1 MIITVKSKCYPTE
14 DKEKVCQALHNIF
27 PVGEISGDET
37 LTLVCDSAERLR
49 ELIWDTQIRDSAR
62 SILLHGRSETSIKF
76 KLNKQAAYM
85 GKLSFQDE
93 HVALGSILV
102 TIKDDNLDE
111 FIDYLAE
118 STIKEEDE

>member
-1 MIITVKSKCYPTE
+1 
-14 DKEKVCQALHNIF
+14 
-27 PVGEISGDET
+27 
-37 LTLVCDSAERLR
+37 
-49 ELIWDTQIRDSAR
+49 
-62 SILLHGRSETSIKF
+62 
-76 KLNKQAAYM
+76 M

-111 FIDYLAE
+111 VIDYLAE